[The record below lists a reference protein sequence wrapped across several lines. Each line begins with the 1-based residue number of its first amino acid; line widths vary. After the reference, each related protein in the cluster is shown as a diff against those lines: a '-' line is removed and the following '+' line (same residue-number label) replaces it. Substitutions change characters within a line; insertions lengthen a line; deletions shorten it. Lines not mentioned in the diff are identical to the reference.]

1 MFCMNCGKEMPND
14 SKFCINCGAPVDT
27 AEPAP
32 PVQDQLSVPQ
42 PPQEPQP
49 VIQATAQQLQPQPQP
64 QPQPQAQPQPQPQLQ
79 TQAQPQSVQFAAAA
93 PNPNYSLPY
102 GPAASGMAP
111 AYMGMGP
118 DFTAE
123 EISLINKGWTFCKAA
138 AIMPIGYGI
147 LHGFFNFPDITRI
160 LSIVVAILLC
170 IDKSYL
176 SRVGI
181 FMSAWYYLA
190 IFACP
195 PIYLY
200 HREKLTGHG
209 HALSLI
215 YGALFAIG
223 VLIIAV
229 AIAKIS

>member
-1 MFCMNCGKEMPND
+1 
-14 SKFCINCGAPVDT
+14 
-27 AEPAP
+27 
-32 PVQDQLSVPQ
+32 
-42 PPQEPQP
+42 
-49 VIQATAQQLQPQPQP
+49 
-64 QPQPQAQPQPQPQLQ
+64 
-79 TQAQPQSVQFAAAA
+79 
-93 PNPNYSLPY
+93 
-102 GPAASGMAP
+102 MAP

-123 EISLINKGWTFCKAA
+123 EISLINKGWIFCKAA
-138 AIMPIGYGI
+138 AILPIGYGL

-160 LSIVVAILLC
+160 LSIVAAILLC

-181 FMSAWYYLA
+181 LCRLGTTWQF
-190 IFACP
+190 FACP

-200 HREKLTGHG
+200 HREKLTDHG